1 MAATNGGQFKV
12 GTMPAVNP
20 YGRADEEL
28 ATVAQREE
36 RRKRRMKCFA
46 YVAAFAVFQTAII
59 LIFALVVM
67 KVDAPKFRVRSAT
80 FDDFQVSTLN
90 TNASFNIRMNA
101 NLAIKN
107 KNFGRYKYEDS
118 TIEFFYQDIKV
129 GEAAIPSGKAK
140 FRSTKKFTVPVVL
153 SSASVPGNVLGD
165 EFSRHAWV
173 PLTSR
178 STLKG
183 KVRLMLIFN
192 KKKSTNM
199 NCIMNLNIS
208 SKQLQDLVCQ

>member
-1 MAATNGGQFKV
+1 MAADMERLKDPQG
-12 GTMPAVNP
+12 
-20 YGRADEEL
+20 
-28 ATVAQREE
+28 EE
-36 RRKRRMKCFA
+36 RRARRMKCLG

-80 FDDFQVSTLN
+80 FDDFQVSTLS
-90 TNASFNIRMNA
+90 TNASFKVRMNA
-101 NLAIKN
+101 DLAIKN
-107 KNFGRYKYEDS
+107 KNFGRYKYENS
-118 TIEFFYQDIKV
+118 TMEFFYRDIKV
-129 GEAAIPSGKAK
+129 GEAVIPSGKAK
-140 FRSTKKFTVPVVL
+140 FRSTKKFTVPVDL
-153 SSASVPGNVLGD
+153 SSAKVPGNVLGD
-165 EFSRHAWV
+165 ELLKHAWI

-199 NCIMNLNIS
+199 NCTMNLNTS
-208 SKQLQDLVCQ
+208 SKQLQDLICQ